1 MKDITGV
8 EGFYSTY
15 EGIPKYLNSEI
26 YVNFTSI
33 FDQLWVEE
41 RNDYE
46 LLSKNCSDHFMFN
59 QHAILYGESLSYGH
73 EPNAI
78 KSILLLDFITE
89 IHNANLPN

>member
-46 LLSKNCSDHFMFN
+46 LLSAKIVRI
-59 QHAILYGESLSYGH
+59 ILCLTSML
-73 EPNAI
+73 
-78 KSILLLDFITE
+78 FCTE
-89 IHNANLPN
+89 NPSRMGMNRMP